1 MLIQFIIILF
11 SAFVIFR
18 LLDKFKKKEVSTKE
32 FYLWLFFWLSVIS
45 ATIWFRK
52 TDVIAKFF
60 GVEKGADLA
69 VYVSIIVLF
78 YLVFKMVIKFDKMER
93 DITKIVRK
101 IAIDKQDNKDKNKI

>member
-18 LLDKFKKKEVSTKE
+18 LIDKFKKKEVSTKE
-32 FYLWLFFWLSVIS
+32 FCLWLFFWLLVIS

-101 IAIDKQDNKDKNKI
+101 IAIDSEEKNKD

>member
-18 LLDKFKKKEVSTKE
+18 LLDKFKRKEVSIKE
-32 FYLWLFFWLSVIS
+32 FYIWLFFWLSVIS

-52 TDVIAKFF
+52 TDIIAKFF

-69 VYVSIIVLF
+69 VYISIIVLF
-78 YLVFKMVIKFDKMER
+78 YLAFKMVIKFDKMER
-93 DITKIVRK
+93 DITKIIRK
-101 IAIDKQDNKDKNKI
+101 IAIDKREDKDKI